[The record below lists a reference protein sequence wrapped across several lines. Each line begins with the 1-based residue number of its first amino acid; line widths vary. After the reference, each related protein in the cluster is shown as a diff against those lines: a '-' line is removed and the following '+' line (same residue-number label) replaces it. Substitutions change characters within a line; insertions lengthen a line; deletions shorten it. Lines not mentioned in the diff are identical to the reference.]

1 MGGKMWWVF
10 FGLRE
15 MIVKILIFFIFIV
28 IEVVLW
34 FIVYLLGG
42 KMLVSLLIVF
52 LNDFYLL
59 RRLRYKFIEG
69 WWFLVMKMLRYI
81 FR

>member
-1 MGGKMWWVF
+1 MWWVF

-69 WWFLVMKMLRYI
+69 WWFLVMKTLRYI